1 MHLLVSKPV
10 SRNALAAFLTVSRN
24 ALAAF
29 LTVCRNALAA
39 FLLGRALD
47 AEQQNGKQ

>member
-29 LTVCRNALAA
+29 L
-39 FLLGRALD
+39 LGRALD